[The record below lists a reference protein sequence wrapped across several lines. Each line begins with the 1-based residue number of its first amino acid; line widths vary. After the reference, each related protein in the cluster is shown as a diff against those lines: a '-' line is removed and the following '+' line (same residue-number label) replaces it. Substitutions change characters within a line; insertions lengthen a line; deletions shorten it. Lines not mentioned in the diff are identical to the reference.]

1 MSPTFRERWSPVRY
15 AGNGPVRL
23 AFDRLVEGG
32 DGQPLLLVTG
42 LGVNRHWVPDGFCRA
57 LAAQGFAVARYDQRD
72 GGEST
77 HLPHTSARTPVSALL
92 ARGAPAYTAED
103 VADDAVAVMDALGW
117 PSAHLVGVSLGGA
130 VAQRVALRHPGRV
143 RTLTTVAAVPG
154 DLGGLRTLRYVR
166 LGTLAKFA
174 RLNVP
179 DTHEGAVAAGV
190 AVSRLPAPCFRR
202 GRSARRRRAQRRPGC
217 GRPARAEPPDR
228 RPLARPAR
236 RGGHPAHP
244 RRPR

>member
-77 HLPHTSARTPVSALL
+77 HLPHPSPPTPGTPP
-92 ARGAPAYTAED
+92 RAP
-103 VADDAVAVMDALGW
+103 G
-117 PSAHLVGVSLGGA
+117 P
-130 VAQRVALRHPGRV
+130 
-143 RTLTTVAAVPG
+143 
-154 DLGGLRTLRYVR
+154 
-166 LGTLAKFA
+166 
-174 RLNVP
+174 
-179 DTHEGAVAAGV
+179 
-190 AVSRLPAPCFRR
+190 PA
-202 GRSARRRRAQRRPGC
+202 
-217 GRPARAEPPDR
+217 
-228 RPLARPAR
+228 AR
-236 RGGHPAHP
+236 RGGGGGSAG
-244 RRPR
+244 